1 MTINPPIH
9 KKRNLLGEAQMKKRD
24 EFYTQLS
31 DIEKELVLYKEHF
44 KNKVVYCNCD
54 DPLWSNFFLFFVL
67 NFNSLGLR
75 GLIATCYSG
84 SLSSDK
90 ALKAVVRH
98 VPEHLIPA
106 DYDAGLDDAAR
117 FINEPQGKRRGKTAN
132 VESPIVDFDALFS
145 HDGNELT
152 ELTGD
157 GDFRSPECVELL
169 RHADIICTNPPFSL
183 FREYIALLMEHE
195 KKFIVMG
202 NLNAVTYS
210 NFFPLLKE
218 QIVHLGT
225 SIGSGDKKFNVPDS
239 YEINAASGG
248 IDENGRKYIRFK
260 NVRWYHNLHDDAER
274 PFIKLTQR
282 YDPKKY
288 PRYLNCDA
296 IEVGQVSN
304 IPYDYDGNMGVP
316 ITFMD
321 KWNPQQF
328 TIIGDSRDDYIP
340 IQRVA
345 KPDDK
350 YISSGASLF
359 IRTGEHELRSLYRRI
374 IIIRNLHVVAEGKR
388 GEMARISALNKE
400 E

>member
-9 KKRNLLGEAQMKKRD
+9 KKRNLLGEAQVKKRD

-90 ALKAVVRH
+90 ALKAVVQH
-98 VPEHLIPA
+98 VPERLIPA
-106 DYDAGLDDAAR
+106 GYGAGLDDAAKL
-117 FINEPQGKRRGKTAN
+117 INEPRGGRRGKASN
-132 VESPIVDFDALFS
+132 VESPPIVDFYALFS

-169 RHADIICTNPPFSL
+169 RHADVICTNPPFSL

-210 NFFPLLKE
+210 NFFPLLKD

-260 NVRWYHNLHDDAER
+260 NVRWYHNLHTDIER
-274 PFIKLTQR
+274 PFIKLTQK
-282 YDPKKY
+282 YDPEKY

-296 IEVGQVSN
+296 IEVGRVAN

-321 KWNPQQF
+321 KWNPRQF
-328 TIIGDSRDDYIP
+328 AIIGDSKDDYIP
-340 IQRVA
+340 IQHVA
-345 KPDDK
+345 KPDDR
-350 YISSGASLF
+350 YISSGNSLF

-374 IIIRNLHVVAEGKR
+374 IIRNLHVMAGGKQ